1 MPFSLKHIKQD
12 PKQKQDKPPMLIL
25 LHGLGSNEQDLFSFA
40 PLLDPRF
47 LILSVQAP
55 ISYGFGGYAWFNI
68 DLTSGIPSANIQ
80 QVMHARRLLSTFI
93 DEAVKT
99 YQPDPE
105 KIFLLGFSQGAIM
118 SYAAAFS
125 EPQRIQAIVAMSGY
139 ILREVTPQVSYS
151 PGLERLK
158 ILATHGQRDQVL
170 PIFLGRATKD
180 YLRTLHVDYQ
190 YKEYDMAHEVNQE
203 CLEDVRSWLSQQL
216 DVSINAG
223 EGD

>member
-1 MPFSLKHIKQD
+1 MPFSLKHIKRD
-12 PKQKQDKPPMLIL
+12 PQTTSDQRPPMLIL

-40 PLLDPRF
+40 PLLDPKY

-80 QVMHARRLLSTFI
+80 QVIHARRLLSTFLQEAI
-93 DEAVKT
+93 DT
-99 YQPDPE
+99 YQPDTD
-105 KIFLLGFSQGAIM
+105 KIYLVGFSQGAIM

-125 EPQRIQAIVAMSGY
+125 EPSKIRGIVAMSGY

-151 PGLERLK
+151 PQLK
-158 ILATHGQRDQVL
+158 KLRILATHGKHDQVL
-170 PIFLGRATKD
+170 PIFLGRATND
-180 YLRTLHVDYQ
+180 YLRTLHVDYT

-203 CLEDVRSWLSQQL
+203 CLEDVRQWLSAQ
-216 DVSINAG
+216 VK
-223 EGD
+223 

>member
-1 MPFSLKHIKQD
+1 MSFSLKHIKRD
-12 PKQKQDKPPMLIL
+12 PQTKTDQAPPMLIL

-40 PLLDPRF
+40 PLLDPKY

-80 QVMHARRLLSTFI
+80 QVIHARSLLSSFL
-93 DEAVKT
+93 DEAIQT
-99 YQPDPE
+99 YKPDTE
-105 KIFLLGFSQGAIM
+105 HIYLVGFSQGAIM

-125 EPQRIQAIVAMSGY
+125 EPDKISGIVAMSGY

-151 PGLERLK
+151 PQVKRLR
-158 ILATHGQRDQVL
+158 IMATHGKHDQVL
-170 PIFLGRATKD
+170 PIFLGRATND
-180 YLRTLHVDYQ
+180 YLRTLHVDYT

-203 CLEDVRSWLSQQL
+203 CLEDVRRFLSAQ
-216 DVSINAG
+216 VK
-223 EGD
+223 